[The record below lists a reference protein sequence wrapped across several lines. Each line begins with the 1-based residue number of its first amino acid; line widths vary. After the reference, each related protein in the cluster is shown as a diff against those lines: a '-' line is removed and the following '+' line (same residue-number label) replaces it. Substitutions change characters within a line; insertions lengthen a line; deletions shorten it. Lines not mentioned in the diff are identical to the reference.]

1 MYLGAHSDAGLL
13 IVGADAAPGR
23 PYGSSNFRHIGD
35 CCTKISLL
43 RVPDGRFVLPKG
55 TVMCNITLQN
65 STVLSFLAQDFI
77 MPQNLRLCSCVNR
90 TAVHDVHDT
99 LVSYAQNNVSLTAS
113 VLVELKRRCAEA
125 GSWIRHSDQ
134 DRGQDSVDADAEQ
147 PWPCRPAPRCG
158 SGYYAYRMG
167 SLRAVPCGN
176 LSLM

>member
-1 MYLGAHSDAGLL
+1 
-13 IVGADAAPGR
+13 
-23 PYGSSNFRHIGD
+23 
-35 CCTKISLL
+35 
-43 RVPDGRFVLPKG
+43 
-55 TVMCNITLQN
+55 MCNITLQN
-65 STVLSFLAQDFI
+65 STVRSFLTQDFI

-99 LVSYAQNNVSLTAS
+99 LVSYAQNNVSLDVS

-134 DRGQDSVDADAEQ
+134 DPVDADGEQ
-147 PWPCRPAPRCG
+147 PWPCRPVPRCG
-158 SGYYAYRMG
+158 SGHYAYRMG